1 MDAIHARGTAFLCR
15 VPVRPN
21 PPTRLAPVFHAIENR
36 YPSEL
41 ISDRSIPFSSLRYVF
56 TTIQER

>member
-1 MDAIHARGTAFLCR
+1 MDAIHARGTFTSGT
-15 VPVRPN
+15 PVCPN
-21 PPTRLAPVFHAIENR
+21 PPTRLPPVFHAIENR
-36 YPSEL
+36 YSSEL